1 MALPTK
7 GPPED
12 KEFSALPTA
21 RKIILLII
29 LCLAQFLDTFAI
41 SALFAAIPQ
50 ISVQLGISDG
60 DSVWLISGYQLTFA
74 SLMLGGGRLSDLYNP
89 KYNFLAGAA
98 ILAVFSLA
106 GGFVR
111 KQIPLFI
118 LRALMGIGAA
128 VNVPSALY
136 IIIHLFPDPT
146 SQANAVALFGICGA
160 LGNVIGLVIGAFIV
174 NWATWPWIFYMFAIF
189 GAVLFT
195 GVLILCPSP
204 KGAPLSALDK
214 AKRFKRLDMIGVFL
228 MAVGLILFIFGVTS
242 GSTTGWDSAR
252 CLAPFLISFIFLIGF
267 FFWEARIPEEMA
279 AIPPSLWRV
288 DNFAIIAGCATM
300 PIMWWATVQ
309 LLYSWIWQNV
319 YGWSPIMTA
328 VRFLPLGV
336 LGFIMSPLTT
346 SLQQRFSNKWILL
359 VGHLLVIIGT
369 ALFPFGDSPQHYWRF
384 VFVGFCIGTTGVLI
398 VYTIVSID
406 IFAVTSPEQAGV
418 VGSIFNCFLQLGS
431 AAGSAIAT
439 SIQTSVDKT
448 HGGPTSWTGR
458 KAAFWF
464 LFALLVIETVCV
476 FVFMHDTLPRPKPRI
491 EEELT
496 DIPEKEHTDKL
507 EKA

>member
-1 MALPTK
+1 
-7 GPPED
+7 
-12 KEFSALPTA
+12 
-21 RKIILLII
+21 
-29 LCLAQFLDTFAI
+29 
-41 SALFAAIPQ
+41 
-50 ISVQLGISDG
+50 
-60 DSVWLISGYQLTFA
+60 
-74 SLMLGGGRLSDLYNP
+74 MLGGGRLSDLYNP
-89 KYNFLAGAA
+89 KYNFLAGGA

-136 IIIHLFPDPT
+136 IIIHLFPEPT
-146 SQANAVALFGICGA
+146 SQAKAVALFGICGA
-160 LGNVIGLVIGAFIV
+160 L
-174 NWATWPWIFYMFAIF
+174 
-189 GAVLFT
+189 
-195 GVLILCPSP
+195 VLILCPSP

-214 AKRFKRLDMIGVFL
+214 AKRFKRLDIIGVFL

-288 DNFAIIAGCATM
+288 ENFAIIAGCATM

-359 VGHLLVIIGT
+359 VGHLLALIGT

-464 LFALLVIETVCV
+464 LFALLVIETICV

-491 EEELT
+491 EEEHS